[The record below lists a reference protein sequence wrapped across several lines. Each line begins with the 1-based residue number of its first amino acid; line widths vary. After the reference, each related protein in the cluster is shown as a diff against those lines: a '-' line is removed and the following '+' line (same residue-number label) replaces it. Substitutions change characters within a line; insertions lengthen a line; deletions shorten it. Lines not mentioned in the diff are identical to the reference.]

1 MKGLKEMI
9 LLGLGL
15 VGFMV
20 LGPFAIIPAIA
31 GLVFISRMGTAY
43 HTANETEIEDEVA
56 SPAIAD
62 LGFISRMGTAYHTA
76 KETEVEGGVAPTI
89 S

>member
-1 MKGLKEMI
+1 MKGLKELA

-20 LGPFAIIPAIA
+20 LGPFAIIPALA
-31 GLVFISRMGTAY
+31 GLAFISRMGTAY
-43 HTANETEIEDEVA
+43 HT
-56 SPAIAD
+56 S
-62 LGFISRMGTAYHTA
+62 
-76 KETEVEGGVAPTI
+76 KETEFEGEVAAAT